1 MAILFSFLFITYL
14 LDFHI
19 PVDDATKLISS
30 VLNSKFITSAIT
42 LPLAVVIIAFAFKKG
57 ILNLL
62 KEREITVSGEGEMVY
77 WSLLGIDWKQ

>member
-42 LPLAVVIIAFAFKKG
+42 FTISCSYYCICFQKR
-57 ILNLL
+57 N
-62 KEREITVSGEGEMVY
+62 T
-77 WSLLGIDWKQ
+77 